1 MKIYHQVSFQSKH
14 KFDVCAENLVV
25 ISVNFSRS
33 EELGFLPQLI
43 KATTTEPWNPPRKT
57 SSAEM
62 KRLLFP
68 QTTADLEIVNDLVR
82 DDISAIVF
90 ATNLQD
96 CNSFCKQQ
104 IGDYH
109 VNNHVMKYE
118 KSSGKCVCFL
128 LNKNGPWH
136 ELNDVTWTP
145 RQNSVVYAF
154 HRKFIGKIFH
164 KELQYFTKIC
174 FMNILS
180 IFWKDL
186 IN

>member
-1 MKIYHQVSFQSKH
+1 M
-14 KFDVCAENLVV
+14 
-25 ISVNFSRS
+25 NFSRS
-33 EELGFLPQLI
+33 EESVLLPQSI
-43 KATTTEPWNPPRKT
+43 KTTTTEPWNPPRKT

-68 QTTADLEIVNDLVR
+68 QTTADLEIVNDLIR

-90 ATNLQD
+90 ATNLHD
-96 CNSFCKQQ
+96 CNNLCRQQ

-118 KSSGKCVCFL
+118 KSSGRCVCFL

-154 HRKFIGKIFH
+154 HRKFIRKIFSQRFTIVY
-164 KELQYFTKIC
+164 KDLFYQYFIKILER
-174 FMNILS
+174 FLS
-180 IFWKDL
+180 IK
-186 IN
+186 ITYRKI